1 MSAPVTS
8 STSSTGSTGPSAAD
22 AAERYRAAMPDG
34 DLVAFATSPLDRAGV
49 PAWAA
54 VCFAEDGSVPA
65 GHGYGATDDDA
76 LRSTWGEAAEAA
88 LLRRR
93 LRATPLR
100 RASYD
105 ELLAEVGPD
114 GVADPLTLCLP
125 AGCAYAPARPL
136 DWVPFTRWGTQ
147 EQVLVPV
154 ELAAEE
160 EADLPPGSAP
170 PPGGRLMTLITNGL
184 GAGDT
189 LERAVAH
196 GLGEL
201 LQRDGNGLRF
211 RALDQGVVLDL
222 GPDDSAV
229 QDPVTRQV
237 LARLRAA
244 GVDPVAKLA
253 TTAFGVVDLYV
264 VGDDTDPEL
273 PLKVTAAGEAAH
285 PDREVALRK
294 AVLEFAAARA
304 RKAFM
309 HGPLDDVAGIAPQGY
324 LDRWL
329 ATGASD
335 PAHQEPRTL
344 QEMLRWL
351 AMDADALREA
361 LSGSVL
367 SRRSTVPF
375 ADLPTTPLDGPAQVC
390 DHLVRTLEDAGHDV
404 LVLDCS
410 HGGAAAARVVVPG
423 LEVET
428 MSYGRIGERGVA
440 ELLGRGDGTTGEHGI
455 VGLGPTPE
463 GASPVLLTPAA
474 YERLGGQ
481 PWLDRAA
488 VDRVVGPLY
497 PLYREPARHS
507 APLALQGR
515 G

>member
-1 MSAPVTS
+1 
-8 STSSTGSTGPSAAD
+8 
-22 AAERYRAAMPDG
+22 MPAG
-34 DLVAFATSPLDRAGV
+34 DLVAFATSPLDRVGV

-54 VCFAEDGSVPA
+54 VCFGADGSVPA
-65 GHGYGATDDDA
+65 GHGYGATDDEA

-93 LRATPLR
+93 LRRTPPR
-100 RASYD
+100 RASYA
-105 ELLAEVGPD
+105 ELLAEVGPR

-125 AGCAYAPARPL
+125 AGCGYAPERPL
-136 DWVPFTRWGTQ
+136 DWVPFTRWGSG
-147 EQVLVPV
+147 EEVLVPV

-222 GPDDSAV
+222 GPGDCDV
-229 QDPVTRQV
+229 HDPVTREV
-237 LARLRAA
+237 LADLRAA
-244 GVDPVAKLA
+244 GVEPLVKLA
-253 TTAFGVVDLYV
+253 TTALGVVDLYV
-264 VGDDTDPEL
+264 VGDDREPDL
-273 PLKVTAAGEAAH
+273 ALKVTAAGEAAH

-294 AVLEFAAARA
+294 AVLEFSAARA

-309 HGPLDDVAGIAPQGY
+309 HGPLDAVAAVAPGAY

-335 PAHQEPRTL
+335 PAHQERRTL
-344 QEMLRWL
+344 EEMVRWL
-351 AMDADALREA
+351 SFDADELREA

-367 SRRSTVPF
+367 SRRTSVPF
-375 ADLPTTPLDGPAQVC
+375 ADLPTTPLDGPGATC
-390 DHLVRTLEDAGHDV
+390 AHLVDVLGRAGHDV

-410 HGGAAAARVVVPG
+410 ADGAAAARVVVPG

-440 ELLGRGDGTTGEHGI
+440 ELLRRGDGTTGEHGL
-455 VGLGPTPE
+455 VGLGPAPE
-463 GASPVLLTPAA
+463 GAAPVLLTAEA
-474 YERLGGQ
+474 HDRLGGR
-481 PWLDRAA
+481 PWFDRAA
-488 VDRVVGPLY
+488 AERVVGPLY
-497 PLYREPARHS
+497 PLYREPARH
-507 APLALQGR
+507 AAQLALGAR
-515 G
+515 SR